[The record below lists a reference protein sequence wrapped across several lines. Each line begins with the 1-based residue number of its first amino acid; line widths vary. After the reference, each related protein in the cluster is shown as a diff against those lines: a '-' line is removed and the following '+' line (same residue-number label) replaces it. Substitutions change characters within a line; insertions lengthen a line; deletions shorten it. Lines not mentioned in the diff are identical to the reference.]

1 MINKIFKNRLIY
13 QILFSFVPVVIVS
26 IVLFRSNLNIFNVH
40 MVNQILND
48 EPFYAKQIEN
58 VLYHGRPVGYFGYNE
73 SRALIGGFG
82 AWSPILIYVYSLFY
96 KVINVGMDTLY
107 FVNLIMVI
115 LALMFTYIYCDC
127 SKKECL
133 SYSII
138 FLSPLIIR
146 FSFSGMSEAFFYA
159 GIFLFFAFYK
169 KKNKYLGLI
178 TIFIY
183 SLIRPYFIIFYPLFL
198 FEKEKTIKS
207 IINVI
212 FISLINLILYFLIT
226 HYFTAPYLFPQLRV
240 SDIVSLFSFN
250 LIETIKELIKYVSTN
265 FNNFV
270 LIIKNGFIYGDLSAA
285 GFVQYLTIV
294 LIFML
299 NLKNNL
305 IAKKIDYIY
314 MIIILIVMLLATINI
329 YHVGAS
335 VRHLLVIMIF
345 PVLYLLDVSIKT
357 NSNKNVYILLFSTL
371 LLNLHFFKI
380 HKNLWR
386 TIDFS
391 DYLIEEEIFD
401 NFDSNKTGY
410 SNTIS
415 FEYDTDFDLY
425 HVMFSI
431 PSSYAI
437 SFCTTDYLLHNEP
450 LSEYIIV
457 STESPTISK
466 MDENLSLIYKNDK
479 LIVYKK

>member
-1 MINKIFKNRLIY
+1 
-13 QILFSFVPVVIVS
+13 
-26 IVLFRSNLNIFNVH
+26 
-40 MVNQILND
+40 
-48 EPFYAKQIEN
+48 
-58 VLYHGRPVGYFGYNE
+58 
-73 SRALIGGFG
+73 
-82 AWSPILIYVYSLFY
+82 
-96 KVINVGMDTLY
+96 
-107 FVNLIMVI
+107 
-115 LALMFTYIYCDC
+115 
-127 SKKECL
+127 
-133 SYSII
+133 
-138 FLSPLIIR
+138 
-146 FSFSGMSEAFFYA
+146 
-159 GIFLFFAFYK
+159 
-169 KKNKYLGLI
+169 
-178 TIFIY
+178 
-183 SLIRPYFIIFYPLFL
+183 
-198 FEKEKTIKS
+198 
-207 IINVI
+207 
-212 FISLINLILYFLIT
+212 
-226 HYFTAPYLFPQLRV
+226 
-240 SDIVSLFSFN
+240 
-250 LIETIKELIKYVSTN
+250 
-265 FNNFV
+265 
-270 LIIKNGFIYGDLSAA
+270 
-285 GFVQYLTIV
+285 
-294 LIFML
+294 
-299 NLKNNL
+299 
-305 IAKKIDYIY
+305 

-479 LIVYKK
+479 LIVYKISE